1 MEFVSYE
8 TEISIW
14 LGMVDAVVSEGG
26 GRGGGICRLN
36 NLSIKGAGLGGIII
50 VSTIKNNNS

>member
-14 LGMVDAVVSEGG
+14 LGMFDTVDSEGG
-26 GRGGGICRLN
+26 GRGGGYM
-36 NLSIKGAGLGGIII
+36 
-50 VSTIKNNNS
+50 